1 MLIVL
6 LKALSGGDK
15 RYLITAPNLLVP
27 LAITV
32 EIP

>member
-15 RYLITAPNLLVP
+15 RYLITAPKPLVA
-27 LAITV
+27 LAITT